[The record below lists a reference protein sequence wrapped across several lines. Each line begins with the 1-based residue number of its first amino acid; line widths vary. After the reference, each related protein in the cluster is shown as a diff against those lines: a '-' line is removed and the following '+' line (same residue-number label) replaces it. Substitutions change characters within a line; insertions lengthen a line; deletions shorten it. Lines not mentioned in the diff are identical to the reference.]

1 MKRQVECNVAT
12 LGLFLHLVLSLP
24 KGFKLNY
31 PSQAALPEQKKMT
44 TVDFVDSCEQNTS
57 LTTEL
62 VSRGR
67 RLKEYA
73 ERNSPEKFKIIQA
86 QQPLRNGHSI
96 ILFLDLLHQ
105 FEQEDQEP
113 KQPIQQQC
121 GW

>member
-1 MKRQVECNVAT
+1 MKRQVECNVST

-31 PSQAALPEQKKMT
+31 PSQAALPEQKKIT

-121 GW
+121 G